1 MKTIEIIPI
10 NHIPKINVDDDI
22 PSIIFKA
29 LKSQKIKLKEKD
41 ILVIAHKIV
50 SISEN
55 CFFNLDDC
63 KVTDKAKRLS
73 VRIKKNQRVCQVILD
88 NAKRVIKISKGVI
101 ITENKLGVVTA
112 NSGVDQSNIES
123 DKMVLLLPKDPN
135 KSAKNIS
142 ASIKRKTNLK
152 IPVIISDSV
161 GRPWR
166 HGLSHIAI
174 GSFGIK
180 PIKQY
185 KKDLYRNKLNDTD
198 VPVIDELASAGGILM
213 EKNAGIPV
221 VLIRGYNYDISAANA
236 RVLLRGKQDDIF
248 R

>member
-1 MKTIEIIPI
+1 MI
-10 NHIPKINVDDDI
+10 
-22 PSIIFKA
+22 
-29 LKSQKIKLKEKD
+29 
-41 ILVIAHKIV
+41 
-50 SISEN
+50 
-55 CFFNLDDC
+55 
-63 KVTDKAKRLS
+63 
-73 VRIKKNQRVCQVILD
+73 
-88 NAKRVIKISKGVI
+88 
-101 ITENKLGVVTA
+101 
-112 NSGVDQSNIES
+112 
-123 DKMVLLLPKDPN
+123 
-135 KSAKNIS
+135 IS
-142 ASIKRKTNLK
+142 A
-152 IPVIISDSV
+152 SV

-166 HGLSHIAI
+166 HGLSQIAI
-174 GSFGIK
+174 GCFGIK

>member
-142 ASIKRKTNLK
+142 ASIKRKTNL
-152 IPVIISDSV
+152 
-161 GRPWR
+161 
-166 HGLSHIAI
+166 
-174 GSFGIK
+174 
-180 PIKQY
+180 
-185 KKDLYRNKLNDTD
+185 
-198 VPVIDELASAGGILM
+198 
-213 EKNAGIPV
+213 
-221 VLIRGYNYDISAANA
+221 
-236 RVLLRGKQDDIF
+236 
-248 R
+248 